1 MMTSDGLP
9 HQVLVSTATL
19 AWGVNLPAHTVIIKG
34 TQVYDPEKGK
44 WTELSMMDVMQML
57 GRAGRPGFMGR
68 ADEHGE
74 GIILTQHSELQY
86 YLSLLNQQ
94 LPIES
99 QYVTKLADNLNA
111 EVVLGTVQTAAEGV
125 AWLGYTYLSR
135 RVPPCMHVLTT
146 APSLPHRYEIYLS
159 RRMREKYDAAFAG
172 VLYAE
177 PTRRPLPG
185 RRNVRTTKGPVSV
198 RTKGFRAAPDEGL
211 KRQRELNRCSP

>member
-1 MMTSDGLP
+1 MTNISCILLEERHFGFYL
-9 HQVLVSTATL
+9 HGRS
-19 AWGVNLPAHTVIIKG
+19 AH
-34 TQVYDPEKGK
+34 DH
-44 WTELSMMDVMQML
+44 
-57 GRAGRPGFMGR
+57 
-68 ADEHGE
+68 AD
-74 GIILTQHSELQY
+74 
-86 YLSLLNQQ
+86 
-94 LPIES
+94 
-99 QYVTKLADNLNA
+99 ADMAQLNA
-111 EVVLGTVQTAAEGV
+111 NLKLEVLTTALFEWKPSSALHARAHPGALASPQAESLVTTRGFTPDSNVQTYV
-125 AWLGYTYLSR
+125 SMRSTLSR